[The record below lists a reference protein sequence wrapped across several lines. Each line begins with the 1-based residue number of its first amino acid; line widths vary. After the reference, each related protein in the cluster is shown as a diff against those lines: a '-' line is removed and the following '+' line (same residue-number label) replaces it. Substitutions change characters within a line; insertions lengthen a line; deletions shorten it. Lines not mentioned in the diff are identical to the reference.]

1 MIRNSILLVLVGWLF
16 GALLGTWAII
26 RGFQLLANPWIA
38 GLLVIIAITT
48 SLSLNLALAVKRAKD
63 AGHFR
68 GGDLLAPPRER
79 DGRGRF
85 RRSRVAEEAEAMA
98 EVEEFLARE
107 TMEEEPELRRRHH
120 RRP

>member
-26 RGFQLLANPWIA
+26 QVANPWIA
-38 GLLVIIAITT
+38 GLLVIIAMTT
-48 SLSLNLALAVKRAKD
+48 SLSLDLALAVKRAKD